1 MFFKWSDLG
10 SNVHVTDAEVDD
22 AYFICNQIKSAF
34 ETKIAS
40 ISVDNAAGKVAES
53 VAKKLQADGD
63 PALPLRDPAHCIDL
77 LSKDLANTSFVRSV
91 LGEAK
96 EVFDLCR
103 TNRIDN
109 IRKESIE
116 AGDIPNSVVAQNVVE
131 TRMNLTYIHLSSAV
145 AQSTFI
151 ASLPTNKSYM
161 KYYRERT
168 PAKKQELDGILQNC
182 NHGRWQRMM
191 MLIDLTKVFYEA
203 HKLCSRQDAPLSCYV
218 LIVQGIKNAVD
229 HVINR
234 DDGKFDRIFGP
245 GSAKVISDVIGC
257 RFNMD
262 GVKPTGR
269 KVGLIDEYHIWC
281 FLMDPF
287 NYEWRITFV
296 IDGNMIRTYAKNM
309 IAHFVPADGTRRI
322 ESIRNDLL
330 SEFEVRRTCAFYL
343 LFSFTF

>member
-1 MFFKWSDLG
+1 M
-10 SNVHVTDAEVDD
+10 
-22 AYFICNQIKSAF
+22 
-34 ETKIAS
+34 
-40 ISVDNAAGKVAES
+40 
-53 VAKKLQADGD
+53 QADGD
-63 PALPLRDPAHCIDL
+63 PALPLCDPAHCIDL
-77 LSKDLANTSFVRSV
+77 LSKDLANTSVVCSV
-91 LGEAK
+91 LGVAK
-96 EVFDLCR
+96 EMFDLCQI
-103 TNRIDN
+103 NRIDN

-131 TRMNLTYIHLSSAV
+131 TCMNLTYIYLSSAL

-168 PAKKQELDGILQNC
+168 PAKKQELDGVLQNC
-182 NHGRWQRMM
+182 NHGCWQRMM
-191 MLIDLTKVFYEA
+191 MLLDLTKDFYEA
-203 HKLCSRQDAPLSCYV
+203 HKLWSRQDVPLSCYV
-218 LIVQGIKNAVD
+218 LIVQGITNAVD
-229 HVINR
+229 RVING
-234 DDGKFDRIFGP
+234 DDGKFDRILGP

-262 GVKPTGR
+262 GAKPTGC
-269 KVGLIDEYHIWC
+269 KVGLIHEYHIWC

-309 IAHFVPADGTRRI
+309 IANFVLVDGTRRN
-322 ESIRNDLL
+322 ESIRNNLL
-330 SEFEVRRTCAFYL
+330 SEFEVRSACAFYL